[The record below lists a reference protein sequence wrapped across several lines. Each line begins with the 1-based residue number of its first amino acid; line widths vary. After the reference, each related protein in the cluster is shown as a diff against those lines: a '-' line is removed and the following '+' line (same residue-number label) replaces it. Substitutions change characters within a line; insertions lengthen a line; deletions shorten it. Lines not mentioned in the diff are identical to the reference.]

1 MKAFLKEAS
10 GNVYIWAAAVLVL
23 RGVLMGFLP
32 LTDTTEARYGLIAKE
47 IVQSGD
53 WVIPHV
59 WFDGQHVPFLGKPPL
74 FFWGAAGCMKLFGI
88 NEFSARLPSLL
99 AFALTLV
106 IMAVILRRYLSSRAA
121 ATAVYLGITCV
132 VLLAACGLV
141 IVDMLLTFAVTGA
154 VLGFYAFCQE
164 QDKQRRKAW
173 SVWTA
178 GMLGIGFMTKG
189 PIVLVMVGL
198 PVLIW
203 SLLFRRWQDL
213 RTQQWYLG
221 ITLFGLMVAPWFIA
235 AELRSPGFLR
245 YFFIN
250 ENLLRFVVHEYGD
263 RYGNGHIYPRGTAVL
278 MMLLAAAPWSIVGPI
293 QFFKN
298 RKKVVPLALLR
309 KDPFLMYFLLVVV
322 VDTLFLVLARQLL
335 VTYLF
340 PLVPAYLVFLA
351 MLRERVPQLSFFDER
366 KISSAGVALVAG
378 VAVVGML
385 AVPYSMGCST
395 KSILGKAQAYKKAG
409 EKIYFVRRVPFSAYY
424 YAPADVLPHPDE
436 SVEDSLKAVLE
447 RKDPVLV
454 VADEKYF
461 RHLKTLVSADKILQ
475 LSQNGD
481 YVLAQIEANP
491 EITAHQQHAGV
502 TIQTNP

>member
-1 MKAFLKEAS
+1 M
-10 GNVYIWAAAVLVL
+10 
-23 RGVLMGFLP
+23 
-32 LTDTTEARYGLIAKE
+32 
-47 IVQSGD
+47 
-53 WVIPHV
+53 
-59 WFDGQHVPFLGKPPL
+59 
-74 FFWGAAGCMKLFGI
+74 
-88 NEFSARLPSLL
+88 
-99 AFALTLV
+99 
-106 IMAVILRRYLSSRAA
+106 
-121 ATAVYLGITCV
+121 YLGITCV

-164 QDKQRRKAW
+164 QDKQRRKDW

-189 PIVLVMVGL
+189 PVVLVMVGL

-203 SLLFRRWQDL
+203 SLLFRRWKDL

-263 RYGNGHIYPRGTAVL
+263 RYGDGHIYPRGTAVL

-298 RKKVVPLALLR
+298 RKILSFALLR
-309 KDPFLMYFLLVVV
+309 KDPLLMYFLLVVV
-322 VDTLFLVLARQLL
+322 VNTLFLAMARQLL
-335 VTYLF
+335 MTYLF

-351 MLRERVPQLSFFDER
+351 MLRERVLQLSFFDER

-395 KSILGKAQAYKKAG
+395 KSILTKAQAYKKAC

-436 SVEDSLKAVLE
+436 SVDVSLKTVLE

-454 VADEKYF
+454 VSHEEYF
-461 RHLKTLVSADKILQ
+461 RPFKALPRADRISQ
-475 LSQNGD
+475 LTQSGN
-481 YVLAQIEANP
+481 YVLAQIETTP
-491 EITAHQQHAGV
+491 EITDRQQHAGL
-502 TIQTNP
+502 

>member
-59 WFDGQHVPFLGKPPL
+59 WFDGQYVPFLGKPPL

-189 PIVLVMVGL
+189 PVVLVMVGL

-203 SLLFRRWQDL
+203 SLLFRRWKDL

-263 RYGNGHIYPRGTAVL
+263 RYGDGHIYPRGTAVL

-298 RKKVVPLALLR
+298 RKILSFALLR
-309 KDPFLMYFLLVVV
+309 KDPLLMYFLLVVV
-322 VDTLFLVLARQLL
+322 VNTLFLAMARQLL
-335 VTYLF
+335 MTYLF

-351 MLRERVPQLSFFDER
+351 MLRERVLQLSFFDER

-395 KSILGKAQAYKKAG
+395 KSILTKAQAYKKAG

-436 SVEDSLKAVLE
+436 SVDVSLKTVLE

-454 VADEKYF
+454 VSHKEYF
-461 RHLKTLVSADKILQ
+461 RPFKALPRADRISQ
-475 LSQNGD
+475 LTQSGN
-481 YVLAQIEANP
+481 YVLAQIETTP
-491 EITAHQQHAGV
+491 EITDRQQHAGL
-502 TIQTNP
+502 

>member
-59 WFDGQHVPFLGKPPL
+59 WFDGQYVPFLGKPPL

-88 NEFSARLPSLL
+88 NEFPARLPSLL

-189 PIVLVMVGL
+189 PVVLVMVGL

-203 SLLFRRWQDL
+203 SLLFRRWKDL

-263 RYGNGHIYPRGTAVL
+263 RYGDGHIYPRGTAVL

-298 RKKVVPLALLR
+298 RKILSFALLR
-309 KDPFLMYFLLVVV
+309 KDPLLMYFLLVVV
-322 VDTLFLVLARQLL
+322 VNTLFLAMARQLL
-335 VTYLF
+335 MTYLF

-351 MLRERVPQLSFFDER
+351 MLRERVLQLSFFDER

-395 KSILGKAQAYKKAG
+395 KSILTKAQAYKKAG

-436 SVEDSLKAVLE
+436 SVDVSLKTVLE

-454 VADEKYF
+454 VSHEEYF
-461 RHLKTLVSADKILQ
+461 RPFKALPRADRISQ
-475 LSQNGD
+475 LTQSGN
-481 YVLAQIEANP
+481 YVLAQIETTP
-491 EITAHQQHAGV
+491 EITDRQQHAGL
-502 TIQTNP
+502 

>member
-1 MKAFLKEAS
+1 
-10 GNVYIWAAAVLVL
+10 
-23 RGVLMGFLP
+23 
-32 LTDTTEARYGLIAKE
+32 
-47 IVQSGD
+47 
-53 WVIPHV
+53 
-59 WFDGQHVPFLGKPPL
+59 
-74 FFWGAAGCMKLFGI
+74 
-88 NEFSARLPSLL
+88 
-99 AFALTLV
+99 
-106 IMAVILRRYLSSRAA
+106 
-121 ATAVYLGITCV
+121 LGITCV

-263 RYGNGHIYPRGTAVL
+263 RYGDGHIYPRGTAVL

-298 RKKVVPLALLR
+298 RKILSFALLR
-309 KDPFLMYFLLVVV
+309 KDPLLMYFLLVVV
-322 VDTLFLVLARQLL
+322 VNTLFLAMARQLL
-335 VTYLF
+335 MTYLF

-351 MLRERVPQLSFFDER
+351 MLRERVLQLSFFDER

-395 KSILGKAQAYKKAG
+395 KSILTKAQAYKKAG

-436 SVEDSLKAVLE
+436 SVDVSLKTVLE

-454 VADEKYF
+454 VSHEEYF
-461 RHLKTLVSADKILQ
+461 RPFKALPRADRISQ
-475 LSQNGD
+475 LTQSGN
-481 YVLAQIEANP
+481 YVLAQIETTP
-491 EITAHQQHAGV
+491 EITDRQQHAGL
-502 TIQTNP
+502 